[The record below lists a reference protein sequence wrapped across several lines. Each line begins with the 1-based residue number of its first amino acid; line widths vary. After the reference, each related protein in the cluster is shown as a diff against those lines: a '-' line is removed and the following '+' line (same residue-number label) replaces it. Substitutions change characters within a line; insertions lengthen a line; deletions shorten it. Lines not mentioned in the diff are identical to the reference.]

1 MLTSES
7 AASMVFA
14 RSRKGYSRD
23 EVEALRAR
31 VVVALTLSERG
42 IVDGLPVG
50 ADDLIEYELGFGR
63 KGYDHAEVDRFI
75 DEAAAVLRRRGA
87 VRATPAGD
95 AKPLDTSWLGSSFG
109 GYDKDEVDGFAE
121 RIAKAMASWESGER
135 PELTAAEA
143 ERWTFASGRRGY
155 DHDDVEELVSLAVR
169 ALGRHEAANPLPED
183 EDENE
188 DESEQV

>member
-1 MLTSES
+1 MLTSEA

-87 VRATPAGD
+87 VRSTPARES
-95 AKPLDTSWLGSSFG
+95 KPLDTSWLGSAFG
-109 GYDKDEVDGFAE
+109 GYATDEVDAFADE
-121 RIAKAMASWESGER
+121 SVSAIASWEAGDR
-135 PELTAAEA
+135 PLLTAAEA
-143 ERWTFASGRRGY
+143 ERRTFGSKRRGY
-155 DHDDVEELVSLAVR
+155 DHEDVEELVSMVVR
-169 ALGRHEAANPLPED
+169 ELGRHEAANPLPE
-183 EDENE
+183 EE
-188 DESEQV
+188 ESSD

>member
-7 AASMVFA
+7 AASKMFA

-31 VVVALTLSERG
+31 IVVALTLSERG

-87 VRATPAGD
+87 VRATPAGE
-95 AKPLDTSWLGSSFG
+95 AKPIDTSWLGSAFG
-109 GYDKDEVDGFAE
+109 GYAKDEVDRFAKDV
-121 RIAKAMASWESGER
+121 AAALSAWEAGER
-135 PELTAAEA
+135 PALTATDA
-143 ERWTFASGRRGY
+143 ERRTFASKRRGY
-155 DHDDVEELVSLAVR
+155 DLDDVEELVSIAVR
-169 ALGRHEAANPLPED
+169 ELGRHEAANPLPED
-183 EDENE
+183 EDE
-188 DESEQV
+188 DEGQQA